1 MKRCTDCLQKL
12 RNSAPACDNCG
23 RACEPLPD
31 RARLFSTVVDS
42 VLKEVTER
50 NLSASEDELLTTV
63 EVLLALNQSP
73 VYKEWLSTLS
83 QDPVSS
89 AVSSAILVGWAL
101 REEVETNLW
110 EALPRVS
117 DNRYTALLREAAEN
131 IGTN

>member
-1 MKRCTDCLQKL
+1 
-12 RNSAPACDNCG
+12 
-23 RACEPLPD
+23 
-31 RARLFSTVVDS
+31 VVDS